1 MLGGSKVKIKPE
13 HVVYSF
19 MGRPR
24 IIYEIIKIFQF
35 IVIIIL
41 LFYFI
46 LYKVQHL
53 FSNIDS

>member
-1 MLGGSKVKIKPE
+1 MVGGSKVKIKPE
-13 HVVYSF
+13 CVVYSF

-35 IVIIIL
+35 IVVIIL

-46 LYKVQHL
+46 LYRIQQL

>member
-1 MLGGSKVKIKPE
+1 MPCPFKSLGAHGRGSKFKIKPE

-24 IIYEIIKIFQF
+24 KNYEIIKIFQF

-41 LFYFI
+41 FYI
-46 LYKVQHL
+46 V
-53 FSNIDS
+53 

>member
-1 MLGGSKVKIKPE
+1 MIGGSKVKIKPE

-24 IIYEIIKIFQF
+24 IIYEIIEIFQF

-41 LFYFI
+41 LFHFI
-46 LYKVQHL
+46 LHEIQQL
-53 FSNIDS
+53 ISNIDS